1 MKSLEFY
8 KSLEYDIVI
17 KREEL
22 DGEKWYVAY
31 CNELGMAA
39 CHGIGDTREEA
50 VNSYLEEKDAF
61 LELLYSR
68 GEAIPEPSP
77 ADNSYSG
84 IFSVRTSPWL
94 HSLIANQAK
103 KNDVSINSYLNQI
116 LAYCV
121 GQEAMCERFDEYCQR
136 LTVRLSEQYNSIMGG
151 IDDIQYSKPEL
162 KKQSASIYKLSA

>member
-1 MKSLEFY
+1 MRSLEFY

-50 VNSYLEEKDAF
+50 VNSYLKEKDAF

-68 GEAIPEPSP
+68 NEVIPEPSP
-77 ADNSYSG
+77 ADNTFSG
-84 IFSVRTSPWL
+84 TFSVRTSPWL

-121 GQEAMCERFDEYCQR
+121 GQDTMCEKFDNYSQR
-136 LTVRLSEQYNSIMGG
+136 LTIRLSEQYSMIRDSIDE
-151 IDDIQYSKPEL
+151 IRYTKPKINKQPL
-162 KKQSASIYKLSA
+162 SIYKQSA

>member
-8 KSLEYDIVI
+8 KSLEYDIII

-31 CNELGMAA
+31 CNEFGISA

-77 ADNSYSG
+77 ADNNFSG
-84 IFSVRTSPWL
+84 TFSVRTSPWL
-94 HSLIANQAK
+94 HALIASQAK
-103 KNDVSINSYLNQI
+103 KNDVSINSYVNQI

-121 GQEAMCERFDEYCQR
+121 GQDTMCEKFDKYAQK
-136 LTVRLSEQYNSIMGG
+136 LTVRLSEQYNMIMDG
-151 IDDIQYSKPEL
+151 IDDVQYNMPEPT
-162 KKQSASIYKLSA
+162 KKVTSINMSVA

>member
-8 KSLEYDIVI
+8 KSLEYDIII

-31 CNELGMAA
+31 CNEFGISA

-68 GEAIPEPSP
+68 GEAIPEPGTP
-77 ADNSYSG
+77 EAFRAFVKELQG
-84 IFSVRTSPWL
+84 LGLSVKLIDAETGENVANKSIVEEI
-94 HSLIANQAK
+94 SLAQKAAK
-103 KNDVSINSYLNQI
+103 K
-116 LAYCV
+116 
-121 GQEAMCERFDEYCQR
+121 M
-136 LTVRLSEQYNSIMGG
+136 
-151 IDDIQYSKPEL
+151 
-162 KKQSASIYKLSA
+162 

>member
-121 GQEAMCERFDEYCQR
+121 GQEAICERFDEYCQR

-151 IDDIQYSKPEL
+151 IDDIQYSKKEL

>member
-8 KSLEYDIVI
+8 KSLEYDIII

-22 DGEKWYVAY
+22 DGEKWYTAY
-31 CNELGMAA
+31 CKEFGISA

-61 LELLYSR
+61 LEFLYSR

-77 ADNSYSG
+77 ADNSFSG
-84 IFSVRTSPWL
+84 TFSVRTSPWL
-94 HSLIANQAK
+94 HSQIANQAEL
-103 KNDVSINSYLNQI
+103 NNVSINSYVNQI

-121 GQEAMCERFDEYCQR
+121 GKDTICEKFEDYSQR
-136 LTVRLSEQYNSIMGG
+136 LTLRLSEQYNMIRNSI
-151 IDDIQYSKPEL
+151 DEIQYSKPDLNDHKAQIKEI
-162 KKQSASIYKLSA
+162 AA

>member
-8 KSLEYDIVI
+8 KSLEYDIII

-31 CNELGMAA
+31 CNEFGMSA

-68 GEAIPEPSP
+68 KEFIPEPSP
-77 ADNSYSG
+77 ADNTFSG
-84 IFSVRTSPWL
+84 TFSVRTSPWL

-103 KNDVSINSYLNQI
+103 KNDVSINSYVNQI
-116 LAYCV
+116 LAYYV
-121 GQEAMCERFDEYCQR
+121 GQDTMCDKFDEYSQK
-136 LTVRLSEQYNSIMGG
+136 LTIRLSEQYNTIRDC
-151 IDDIQYSKPEL
+151 IDNIQYSKPNINKPSL
-162 KKQSASIYKLSA
+162 TIYRQSA